1 MTILELLLK
10 NWDRILTLLAL
21 LFWGYVFVK
30 LIIRMFRDFREI
42 NGSQATLHEW
52 TKISTQ
58 KFYSRVESAIGE
70 RQLNE
75 IRLGRRYYKE
85 HLGISQKREYLAI
98 SYRKLLFLI
107 CAAPY
112 GTGFFISTWSGE
124 KMSLL
129 KELIFSIPVIGPKLV
144 NAMFKKTYFELDTEA
159 MFRETVK
166 GCVNE
171 AINEM
176 ITNKGKRDGAMG
188 IPHAVRNIEVEE

>member
-1 MTILELLLK
+1 MDEIAKMSGLILSGLF
-10 NWDRILTLLAL
+10 L
-21 LFWGYVFVK
+21 LFLFYT
-30 LIIRMFRDFREI
+30 IISFFIRLFRDFREI

-52 TKISTQ
+52 TKVSTQ

-70 RQLNE
+70 RQLHE

-85 HLGISQKREYLAI
+85 HLGISQKREYLAV

-124 KMSLL
+124 KMSLF

-166 GCVNE
+166 GCVSE
-171 AINEM
+171 AVNEM
-176 ITNKGKRDGAMG
+176 ISNKGKRDGAMG